1 MKSYNYSCFVLCLKN
16 ITFIYLLIYEKLLYS
31 HFVLCL
37 KNIIFIC
44 LLIYEKLLLFTLCF
58 VLEKYNIY
66 IFTDI

>member
-1 MKSYNYSCFVLCLKN
+1 MKSYY
-16 ITFIYLLIYEKLLYS
+16 YS